1 MLKATDEW
9 QEIESPGYP
18 DPGYESGEKCSWL
31 IEAAV
36 GTYIT
41 FLLLVLLL
49 AYFFS

>member
-36 GTYIT
+36 GTYQIS
-41 FLLLVLLL
+41 
-49 AYFFS
+49 YFNIFSP